1 MSLIQTM
8 MSGLRAV
15 GGNRMRSL
23 LTSLG
28 ILIGV
33 CALIV
38 TVGIGTGARASIGK
52 GLTRLG
58 TNIIAV
64 TPGTV
69 SVNGVSQGLGVRTT
83 LTSAD
88 VRALSDPSVAPD
100 VMAVSPLVIR
110 GGLVMSSGAHT
121 WTSTALGTTPSFLVT
136 AARQIDEGE
145 FFSDADV
152 RSYAHVAVLGRI
164 TASNLFPHGDALG
177 SYVRIQTVPFR
188 VVGIL
193 TVVGASG
200 QFNPDDAAVVPIT
213 TAQATF
219 LYPTSSVPVR
229 LGQAGPVTLG
239 SQTAGLNN
247 MLTSVQRIL
256 VSATSRETIDAARQE
271 VTNLLLKTHGI
282 TDPSQADFL
291 TSTQEQ
297 ILDTLDSTSATL
309 TLLLAGVAGVSLL
322 VGGIGV
328 MNIMLVSVTERTG
341 EIGLRKA
348 LGATRTDILRQFLIE
363 AASLSAGGGVLGV
376 ALGGVSTYALT
387 HYANMTVNFLPAVAL
402 IGLIIAVCIGV
413 VFGVLP
419 ALRAARLAPIEAL
432 RAA

>member
-1 MSLIQTM
+1 MTLVQTM
-8 MSGLRAV
+8 VSGLRAV
-15 GGNRMRSL
+15 SGNRMRSL

-69 SVNGVSQGLGVRTT
+69 TVNGVRQGLGVRTT
-83 LTSAD
+83 LTWAD
-88 VRALSDPSVAPD
+88 VHALSDPNVAPD
-100 VMAVSPLVIR
+100 VLAVAPLISR
-110 GGLVMSSGAHT
+110 GNVVMTAGSQT
-121 WTSTALGTTPSFLVT
+121 WTTSVLGTTPSFLVT
-136 AARQIDEGE
+136 AARFVDTGD
-145 FFSDADV
+145 FFTEADV
-152 RSYAHVAVLGRI
+152 KGSAHVAVLGRH
-164 TASNLFPHGDALG
+164 TADSLFPGGNAVG
-177 SYVRIQTVPFR
+177 NYIRIQTIPFR
-188 VVGIL
+188 IVGIL
-193 TVVGASG
+193 QVVGATG
-200 QFNPDDAAVVPIT
+200 QFNPDDEAIVPIS
-213 TAQATF
+213 TAQESF

-229 LGQAGPVTLG
+229 LGAAAPVTVG
-239 SQTAGLNN
+239 SVTAGMNN

-271 VTNLLLKTHGI
+271 VINLLDQTHGI
-282 TDPSQADFL
+282 TDPSQPDFL
-291 TSTQEQ
+291 TTTQEQ
-297 ILDTLDSTSATL
+297 ILNTLDSTSATL

-328 MNIMLVSVTERTG
+328 MNIMLVSVTERIA

-348 LGATRTDILRQFLIE
+348 LGATRGDILRQFLIE
-363 AASLSAGGGVLGV
+363 AASLSAMGGILGV
-376 ALGGVSTYALT
+376 ILGALSTFLLT
-387 HYANMTVNFLPAVAL
+387 HFTSLAVVFLPAVAF
-402 IGLIIAVCIGV
+402 IGVMIAAVIGV

>member
-1 MSLIQTM
+1 MTLLQTM
-8 MSGLRAV
+8 ISGLRAV

-38 TVGIGTGARASIGK
+38 TVGIGTGARSSIGK

-69 SVNGVSQGLGVRTT
+69 TVNGVRQGLGVRTT
-83 LTSAD
+83 LTMAD
-88 VRALSDPSVAPD
+88 VHALSDPSVAPD
-100 VMAVSPLVIR
+100 VMAVAPLLTRSGV
-110 GGLVMSSGAHT
+110 VMTAGSQT
-121 WTSTALGTTPSFLVT
+121 WTSSALGTTPAFLVT
-136 AARQIDEGE
+136 AARYLDEGS
-145 FFSDADV
+145 FFTDADV
-152 RSYAHVAVLGRI
+152 RSSAHVAVIGRT
-164 TASNLFPHGDALG
+164 TATNLFPGGDALG
-177 SYVRIQTVPFR
+177 SYMRIQAVPFR
-188 VVGIL
+188 VIGIL

-200 QFNPDDAAVVPIT
+200 QFNPDDFATVPIT
-213 TAQATF
+213 TAQHTF
-219 LYPTSSVPVR
+219 PAPTSTVPVR
-229 LGQAGPVTLG
+229 LGAAAPVTVG
-239 SQTAGLNN
+239 SVTPGMNN
-247 MLTSVQRIL
+247 MLTGVQRIL

-271 VTNLLLKTHGI
+271 VSALLLHTHGI
-282 TDPSQADFL
+282 SDPSQADFL
-291 TSTQEQ
+291 TTTQEQ
-297 ILDTLDSTSATL
+297 ILNTLDSTSATL
-309 TLLLAGVAGVSLL
+309 TLLLAGVAGISLL

-328 MNIMLVSVTERTG
+328 MNIMLVSVTERIG

-348 LGATRTDILRQFLIE
+348 LGATRGDILRQFLIE

-376 ALGGVSTYALT
+376 ALGAVSTFVLT
-387 HYANMTVNFLPAVAL
+387 SYMGLVVVFLPAVAA
-402 IGLIIAVCIGV
+402 IGVIIAAVIGV

>member
-8 MSGLRAV
+8 ISGLRAV

-69 SVNGVSQGLGVRTT
+69 TVNGVRQGLGVRTT
-83 LTSAD
+83 LTWAD

-100 VMAVSPLVIR
+100 VMAVAPLVSR
-110 GGLVMSSGAHT
+110 GGLVMSSGATT
-121 WTSTALGTTPSFLVT
+121 WTSTALGTTPSFLIT
-136 AARQIDEGE
+136 AARFMDAGE

-164 TASNLFPHGDALG
+164 TANNLFPDGNAVG
-177 SYVRIQTVPFR
+177 SYIRIQTVPFR

-200 QFNPDDAAVVPIT
+200 QFNPDDQAMVPIT

-229 LGQAGPVTLG
+229 LGQAGPVTVG

-256 VSATSRETIDAARQE
+256 VSATSRETIDVARQE

-282 TDPSQADFL
+282 TDPTQADFL
-291 TSTQEQ
+291 TTTQEQ
-297 ILDTLDSTSATL
+297 ILNTLDSTSATL

-387 HYANMTVNFLPAVAL
+387 QYANMSVNFLPGVAG
-402 IGLIIAVCIGV
+402 IGVIIAACIGV

-419 ALRAARLAPIEAL
+419 ALRAARLPPIEAL

>member
-1 MSLIQTM
+1 
-8 MSGLRAV
+8 
-15 GGNRMRSL
+15 
-23 LTSLG
+23 
-28 ILIGV
+28 
-33 CALIV
+33 
-38 TVGIGTGARASIGK
+38 
-52 GLTRLG
+52 
-58 TNIIAV
+58 V

-69 SVNGVSQGLGVRTT
+69 TVNGVSQGLGVRTT
-83 LTSAD
+83 LTWAD

-100 VMAVSPLVIR
+100 VMAVAPLVIR
-110 GGLVMSSGAHT
+110 GSLVMTSGANT

-136 AARQIDEGE
+136 AARQMDEGE

-164 TASNLFPHGDALG
+164 TANNLFPNGDALG

-200 QFNPDDAAVVPIT
+200 QFNPDDAAIVPIT

-282 TDPSQADFL
+282 TDPTQADFL

-328 MNIMLVSVTERTG
+328 MNIMLVSVTERVG

-376 ALGGVSTYALT
+376 ALGAVSTYALT
-387 HYANMTVNFLPAVAL
+387 HYANMTVNFLPGVAF

>member
-1 MSLIQTM
+1 MTLIQTM
-8 MSGLRAV
+8 ISGLRAV
-15 GGNRMRSL
+15 AGNRMRSL

-38 TVGIGTGARASIGK
+38 TVGIGTGARSSIGK

-69 SVNGVSQGLGVRTT
+69 SVNGVRQGLGVRTT
-83 LTSAD
+83 LTMED
-88 VRALSDPSVAPD
+88 VRAIGDPTVAPD
-100 VMAVSPLVIR
+100 VMAVAPLISRSNV
-110 GGLVMSSGAHT
+110 VMTADAQT
-121 WTSTALGTTPSFLVT
+121 WTSSVLGTTPSFLVT
-136 AARQIDEGE
+136 AARYIDTGN
-145 FFSDADV
+145 FFTDADV
-152 RSYAHVAVLGRI
+152 RTSAHVAVLGRI
-164 TASNLFPHGDALG
+164 TAQNLFPGGDAVG
-177 SYVRIQTVPFR
+177 GYIRIQTVPFR

-193 TVVGASG
+193 QVVGASG
-200 QFNPDDAAVVPIT
+200 QFNPDDQAYVPIT
-213 TAQATF
+213 TAQGSF
-219 LYPTSSVPVR
+219 LAPTSPVPVR
-229 LGQAGPVTLG
+229 LGSAAPVTLG
-239 SQTAGLNN
+239 SQTAGMNK
-247 MLTSVQRIL
+247 MLTGVQRIL

-271 VTNLLLKTHGI
+271 INDLLLQTHGI

-291 TSTQEQ
+291 TTTQEQ
-297 ILDTLDSTSATL
+297 ILNTLDATGTTL

-328 MNIMLVSVTERTG
+328 MNIMLVSVTERIG

-348 LGATRTDILRQFLIE
+348 LGATRTDIMRQFLIE

-376 ALGGVSTYALT
+376 ALGGLSTLALS
-387 HYANMTVNFLPAVAL
+387 HYTSMAVVFLPPVAAIGVLIAAV
-402 IGLIIAVCIGV
+402 IGV